1 MAKLSYT
8 VTESVRRLSQIL
20 VGFEIFEFPILRK
33 VRNFFYRMVF
43 DIGKKPVIGRQV
55 RLYRVHGLASGTIK
69 IGRECLLAN
78 HVEIDYSGGVTLEDH
93 VWISDG
99 AMIHT
104 HLHPLTRS
112 RTLRKTADIISSP
125 PLHVE
130 EGVWIGAR
138 AMIMPSVRHI
148 RKNSVIGAGAIV
160 TKDVPENVV
169 VAGNP
174 AEIIKGVVS

>member
-1 MAKLSYT
+1 MMAKLNYT

-20 VGFEIFEFPILRK
+20 VGFEIFEFPILCK
-33 VRNFFYRMVF
+33 VRNFFYRLLF
-43 DIGKKPVIGRQV
+43 DIGEKPIIGRQV
-55 RLYRVHGLASGTIK
+55 RLYRVHGLSSGTIK

-104 HLHPLTRS
+104 HLHPLARG
-112 RTLRKTADIISSP
+112 RPLRKTADIIFSP
-125 PLHVE
+125 LYVE
-130 EGVWIGAR
+130 ESVWIGAR
-138 AMIMPSVRHI
+138 AMIMPSVRYI
-148 RKNSVIGAGAIV
+148 KKNSIIGAGSIV

-174 AEIIKGVVS
+174 ARIIKEVEF